1 VFLLNLNTKTLI
13 FATFLIGVRST
24 FGAIDIAVA
33 LLFDQAKRLL
43 VLFKLLLL
51 TFVFFLP
58 L

>member
-1 VFLLNLNTKTLI
+1 VFLLNLNTKALI
-13 FATFLIGVRST
+13 FATFLVGVRSI
-24 FGAIDIAVA
+24 FRAIDIAVA